1 MIVLK
6 ETESS
11 LKLNKLKLPPFETKL
26 KGNEK
31 IKKGYDIL
39 YNCSEE
45 ELQEIIKI
53 L

>member
-6 ETESS
+6 ETERS
-11 LKLNKLKLPPFETKL
+11 LKLNKVKLPLIETKL

-31 IKKGYDIL
+31 IKKGYDIH

-45 ELQEIIKI
+45 
-53 L
+53 